1 MITPQRRNSGTPE
14 RRDAEATGLDLFRGE
29 LSPAVLDEI
38 ERWQADGELG
48 KLRTSLR
55 SISDR
60 DKFLDTYAEAV
71 IARHLLSRGC
81 RLRAEV
87 LTPSGR
93 SCDFEVT
100 AGGIRFFLHVK
111 RLNTEQATRR
121 SVTVSSR
128 LRYLERIARPYI
140 VGIHLREGLSE
151 EAMQRYVTSASEF
164 IMRARVGDEIA
175 IRNGR
180 GEELGRCRVIA
191 PWNGSH
197 VSLVLGLPAGFADEA
212 PRIRRLLRKAYQQ
225 FMPGAANVIL
235 ICSGN
240 AQDSDDVETALL
252 GSHIERWDTV
262 PPEGRRVAHGR
273 DSDGFWH
280 ESRFPESGAA
290 GWFHFRPETETPR
303 GRLWIRAGTAL
314 DPDLT
319 ELLATLF
326 NGVKSPNDE

>member
-1 MITPQRRNSGTPE
+1 MIETPSRGDAGTPK
-14 RRDAEATGLDLFRGE
+14 RPSTTGLELFRGE
-29 LSPAVLDEI
+29 LSPAVLDEVD
-38 ERWQADGELG
+38 RWEDDDELS

-81 RLRAEV
+81 RLRVEV

-100 AGGIRFFLHVK
+100 DNGLRFFLHVK
-111 RLNTEQATRR
+111 RLNTERASRR

-140 VGIHLREGLSE
+140 VGVHLREGLSD
-151 EAMQRYVTSASEF
+151 EAMQHYVTSASEF

-180 GEELGRCRVIA
+180 GEDLGGCRVIA

-197 VSLVLGLPAGFADEA
+197 VNLVLGLPSGFVDEA

-225 FMPGAANVIL
+225 FMPGASNVIL

-252 GSHIERWDTV
+252 GSHIERWDAV

-280 ESRFPESGAA
+280 ESGFPESGAA
-290 GWFHFRPETETPR
+290 GWFHFRPETESPR
-303 GRLWIRAGTAL
+303 CRLWFRPGAAL
-314 DPDLT
+314 DPALT
-319 ELLATLF
+319 RFLATAF
-326 NGVKSPNDE
+326 NGVESH